1 MTPLSCIQ
9 NTKKRTRT
17 PLPLYNFVP
26 QRYCC
31 HLRQHPPVQ
40 NKSGQPK
47 KFLQKIKSGVT
58 FAPFPFTYGA
68 YD

>member
-1 MTPLSCIQ
+1 MLQSS
-9 NTKKRTRT
+9 
-17 PLPLYNFVP
+17 P
-26 QRYCC
+26 QK
-31 HLRQHPPVQ
+31 HPPVQ
-40 NKSGQPK
+40 NKSGQLK